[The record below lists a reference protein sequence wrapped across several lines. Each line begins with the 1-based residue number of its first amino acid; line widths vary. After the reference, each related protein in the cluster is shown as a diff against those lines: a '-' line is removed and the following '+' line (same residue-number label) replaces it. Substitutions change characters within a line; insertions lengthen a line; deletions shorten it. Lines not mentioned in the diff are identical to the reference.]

1 MTELEKY
8 YSEKARLPK
17 GMFPKLDKD
26 DERVMRFMEGYAKEV
41 VKKLN
46 IDDVS
51 ESFSKTELEQQIA
64 NLEYQ
69 LSEIKEHGLGDSDT
83 ALTKWRIERD
93 LKIFKA
99 DLNSR

>member
-1 MTELEKY
+1 MSKENNTK
-8 YSEKARLPK
+8 
-17 GMFPKLDKD
+17 DKD
-26 DERVMRFMEGYAKEV
+26 KA
-41 VKKLN
+41 LH
-46 IDDVS
+46 IDCVS
-51 ESFSKTELEQQIA
+51 ESFSKTETEQHIA